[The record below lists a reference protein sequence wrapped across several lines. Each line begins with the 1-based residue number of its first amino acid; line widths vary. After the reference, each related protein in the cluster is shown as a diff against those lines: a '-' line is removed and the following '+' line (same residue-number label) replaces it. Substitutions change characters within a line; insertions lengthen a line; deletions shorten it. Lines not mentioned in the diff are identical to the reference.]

1 MVLQLL
7 DLLEQHV
14 ENGDV
19 SVQHAA
25 LSALRNLAIP
35 GTGLVDHPLFINNLY
50 PCRDGPTPRVDLLKS

>member
-1 MVLQLL
+1 MVELGVVHQLL

-19 SVQHAA
+19 AVQHAA

-35 GTGLVDHPLFINNLY
+35 GTVLFIVQVFKEGY
-50 PCRDGPTPRVDLLKS
+50 H